1 MVKDASSS
9 EQSTAEAE
17 QRAAALE
24 IARREAL
31 RSGRT
36 VRGVL
41 SLIRVSDPPTPAEQ
55 LLLAASRILRIP
67 HAIMPQPCQSV
78 AEWMQRY
85 GDGLFRGSDERQDDD
100 KKATERGGEYPRN
113 AACCGTRSQDSSGDS
128 HSDLLHYP
136 K

>member
-24 IARREAL
+24 IARREAH

-41 SLIRVSDPPTPAEQ
+41 SLIRVSDPPTQAE
-55 LLLAASRILRIP
+55 LRLLAASRILRMP
-67 HAIMPQPCQSV
+67 HAIMPRPCQTV

-85 GDGLFRGSDERQDDD
+85 GGALFRSSDERQDDD
-100 KKATERGGEYPRN
+100 KKATER
-113 AACCGTRSQDSSGDS
+113 SG
-128 HSDLLHYP
+128 
-136 K
+136 